1 MKKNLACA
9 EVSSSDSTHLQ
20 KIWKSYSRKILV
32 LTFMGLCAAIS
43 SAQVYNVTDLSTLG
57 GFFSQAMG
65 INDIGQVVGYSD
77 IADHS
82 AIHAFVWTRAHGM
95 LDIHPAGMSQSMG
108 VAIND
113 LGQVAGVAISTGDRP
128 TIHAFVWSH
137 KGVVDL
143 GTLGGASSQAFGIN
157 NFGQTVGQADTS
169 SSTSNAF
176 LSKNR
181 AQMRDLGTLGGD
193 SSIALALN
201 DFGQIVGGSLT
212 GEAFHAFLWTKSRGM
227 QDLGVL
233 GGCESIA
240 ASVNNYGQV
249 VGGSSTTCDGS
260 IRHAFLWT
268 KRDGMRDLGTPLG
281 TSFGGPG
288 AINLFGQIVG
298 AACPENCVSQES
310 VHAFI
315 WTSRTE
321 WLDLNDLIPSGSGWV
336 LENTQAINAW
346 GQIAGRGLIG
356 GEYHA
361 FLLSPNTSRDGAE
374 SFQFNPRP
382 KKSPRLP

>member
-20 KIWKSYSRKILV
+20 KIWKSCSRKILV
-32 LTFMGLCAAIS
+32 LTVLGLCAAIS

-57 GFFSQAMG
+57 GFFSQATG

-82 AIHAFVWTRAHGM
+82 AVHAFVWTRANGM

-108 VAIND
+108 LAIND
-113 LGQVAGVAISTGDRP
+113 LGQVAGVAISAGDRP
-128 TIHAFVWSH
+128 AIHAFVWSH

-157 NFGQTVGQADTS
+157 DFGQTVGQADTS
-169 SSTSNAF
+169 NGTSNAF

-181 AQMRDLGTLGGD
+181 AQMRNLGTLGGD

-201 DFGQIVGGSLT
+201 DFGQVVGGSLT

-240 ASVNNYGQV
+240 ASVNNFGQV
-249 VGGSSTTCDGS
+249 VGGQAPLATVLSAMLFCGRNEMACATWVRLSVPHLEAPEPS
-260 IRHAFLWT
+260 ICLARLWAPLAPKFAFL
-268 KRDGMRDLGTPLG
+268 RNRCMLSSGLG
-281 TSFGGPG
+281 
-288 AINLFGQIVG
+288 
-298 AACPENCVSQES
+298 E
-310 VHAFI
+310 
-315 WTSRTE
+315 
-321 WLDLNDLIPSGSGWV
+321 PSG
-336 LENTQAINAW
+336 
-346 GQIAGRGLIG
+346 LI
-356 GEYHA
+356 
-361 FLLSPNTSRDGAE
+361 
-374 SFQFNPRP
+374 
-382 KKSPRLP
+382 